1 MNLSSSALSQERPG
15 AYLQAGGYDDAA
27 MHPAGSGTFLG
38 TRSGAVSW
46 AAVAAGAAAA
56 ASLSLILL
64 ILGVGLGLSSVSPW
78 ADEGIGA
85 GTFGV
90 STIVWLLVTQVLA
103 SAAGGYLAGRL
114 RSQWADVQADEVY
127 FRDTAH
133 GFLAWAVASLAT
145 AAMLGS
151 AIGSIVGSGVQAGA
165 AAAGG
170 AATTAVAAVGASVAT
185 GTGGSNG
192 AGAGVLPQAMS
203 YFSDMLFRKD
213 GGATTAANGSTLTAP
228 ATTESVAAA
237 VASPQQPPQR
247 SAEQDAAEIGR
258 ILLNAGRAEALPPAD
273 LRHIGQ
279 MVAQRTGLSQQEA
292 EARVSTLYAQA
303 QEKLR
308 SAELT
313 ARDAADTARKASAHA
328 ALWLFLSLLIGAF
341 VASLSATFGG
351 RQRDA

>member
-1 MNLSSSALSQERPG
+1 MNLSSSAFGHERPG
-15 AYLQAGGYDDAA
+15 AQLQAGGYDDTT
-27 MHPAGSGTFLG
+27 MRPVGSGTFLG

-78 ADEGIGA
+78 AGEGIGA

-90 STIVWLLVTQVLA
+90 STIAWLLVTQVLA

-114 RSQWADVQADEVY
+114 RSQWSDVQADEVF

-151 AIGSIVGSGVQAGA
+151 AIGSIVGSGVQGGA
-165 AAAGG
+165 AVAGG
-170 AATTAVAAVGASVAT
+170 AATTAVAAAGASVAT
-185 GTGGSNG
+185 GAGGSHG
-192 AGAGVLPQAMS
+192 AAAGALPQAMS

-213 GGATTAANGSTLTAP
+213 GGATPAANGNTATAP
-228 ATTESVAAA
+228 TTAENAAA
-237 VASPQQPPQR
+237 APQQR

-258 ILLNAGRAEALPPAD
+258 ILMNAGRAEALPPAD

-292 EARVSTLYAQA
+292 EARVNTLYAQA

-308 SAELT
+308 SAELAT
-313 ARDAADTARKASAHA
+313 RDAADTARKASAHA
-328 ALWLFLSLLIGAF
+328 ALWLFLSLLVGAF

>member
-1 MNLSSSALSQERPG
+1 MNLSSSAFGHERPG
-15 AYLQAGGYDDAA
+15 AQLQADGYDDAS
-27 MHPAGSGTFLG
+27 MRPAGSGTFLG

-78 ADEGIGA
+78 AGEGIGA

-114 RSQWADVQADEVY
+114 RSQWSDVQADEVF

-165 AAAGG
+165 A
-170 AATTAVAAVGASVAT
+170 TSAVAAVGASVAT
-185 GTGGSNG
+185 GTGGSHG
-192 AGAGVLPQAMS
+192 AAAGLPQAMS

-213 GGATTAANGSTLTAP
+213 GGSTPSANGNTAAAPGTA
-228 ATTESVAAA
+228 ESAAA
-237 VASPQQPPQR
+237 APQQR

-258 ILLNAGRAEALPPAD
+258 ILMNAGRAEALPPAD

-308 SAELT
+308 SAELAT
-313 ARDAADTARKASAHA
+313 RDAADTARKASAHA
-328 ALWLFLSLLIGAF
+328 ALWLFLSLLVGAF